1 MLTVEELQVILL
13 SLRVAL
19 CCVVVTI
26 PPALI
31 LGWILARYDFRF
43 KLLLDGICHLPLVLP
58 PVVIGYLLLIFF
70 GRRGVIGPWLQTFDL
85 QFVFDWKGAVISSA
99 VVAFPLVLRA
109 VRLAIEEVDPKVEKI
124 AQTLGASP
132 IRVFFTITLRM
143 AMPGLIVGSLLA
155 FARSMGEFGATI
167 TFVSNIAGETR
178 TIPAA
183 IYTYLNQPD
192 GETAALRLT
201 VFSIIISLMALVASE
216 WSVKR
221 LRRGK
226 VATH

>member
-13 SLRVAL
+13 SLRVAI

-31 LGWILARYDFRF
+31 LGWILARYDFRL

-178 TIPAA
+178 TIPTA

-192 GETAALRLT
+192 GEMAVLRLAT
-201 VFSIIISLMALVASE
+201 FSIIISLIALVASE

-221 LRRGK
+221 LRKR
-226 VATH
+226 

>member
-1 MLTVEELQVILL
+1 
-13 SLRVAL
+13 
-19 CCVVVTI
+19 
-26 PPALI
+26 
-31 LGWILARYDFRF
+31 
-43 KLLLDGICHLPLVLP
+43 
-58 PVVIGYLLLIFF
+58 
-70 GRRGVIGPWLQTFDL
+70 
-85 QFVFDWKGAVISSA
+85 
-99 VVAFPLVLRA
+99 
-109 VRLAIEEVDPKVEKI
+109 
-124 AQTLGASP
+124 
-132 IRVFFTITLRM
+132 M

-192 GETAALRLT
+192 GETAALRLA
-201 VFSIIISLMALVASE
+201 VFSIVISLMALVASE

-226 VATH
+226 IATN